1 MTIPGPTPVREFM
14 PDLPGWVQVATYAAF
29 LVSAVVF
36 AVMLGRR
43 VRRSGTTWRE
53 LGGGL
58 RAALRSNPSQ
68 VLRRLASEVLA
79 QARVRRNT
87 TGAWLHLS
95 ILGSFAVLTIG
106 TGLVG
111 LEHDITEP
119 LFGFSFLR
127 GDFYLGYELVL
138 DTAALVLA
146 VGTGIAMWRRYVTRP
161 PHLGGRRSV
170 HLVYALLLYFS
181 VSGLTLEA
189 LRLLINPVPWAGWS
203 YVGNSLATALQ
214 PVVGADPLAAYQ
226 AVWAVHVVVVFV
238 AIAIL
243 PLIMLDHIVILPLNI
258 LLQAQR
264 EPGKLRSPFNLPK
277 IIAAEGDLDGVTS
290 GLKSPADLAW
300 DRRFMLDAC
309 IDCGRCEAVCPA
321 AAAGRPLSPRVLVQ
335 ALGRDLRE
343 GVASSTAPEEDV
355 FLRGVLDEA
364 AAWSCV
370 QCGACAR
377 ECPALIDQPGTIVEL
392 RRNLVEQGRIGE
404 RQAALLAGLER
415 NQNPLGL
422 PSYQR
427 ADWLK
432 EVNVPTLAEHPDVEY
447 LYWIGCQASYDQR
460 VREVAKSMIRILQ
473 HAEISFAVLGDE
485 ERCLGENQ
493 RKLGDEA
500 GFQMRAMENIELFH
514 GYGVRKILTHCPHC
528 LATLTKDYPEF
539 GADFEVV
546 HHSVL
551 LADLVAQGKVPAPM
565 ADDLGIITYHDPCN
579 LGRLGGEYDAPRE
592 VVRFARGKKQFVEIG
607 KSRDRAFC
615 CGAGGANYFYKVEE
629 QTGISNLRL
638 NQAIETGADTVAV
651 ACPFCL
657 GMLEDAARATNA
669 DTATPRIA
677 DLAELV
683 AAALPTVAEPEAEWI
698 DKSSLVADS

>member
-1 MTIPGPTPVREFM
+1 MTIPQPTPVRQFM
-14 PDLPGWVQVATYAAF
+14 PELPGWVQVAVYAAF
-29 LVSAVVF
+29 VISAVVF
-36 AVMLGRR
+36 VGLLGKR
-43 VRRSGTTWRE
+43 VRRSGTSWRE

-58 RAALRSNPSQ
+58 RTALKSNPSV

-87 TGAWLHLS
+87 TGSWLHLS
-95 ILGSFAVLTIG
+95 IFGSFVVLTIG
-106 TGLVG
+106 TALIG
-111 LEHDITEP
+111 LEHDLTEP
-119 LFGFSFLR
+119 SFGFGFLH
-127 GDFYLGYELVL
+127 GPFYLGYELVL

-146 VGTGIAMWRRYVTRP
+146 LGTGIAMWRRYVTQP
-161 PHLGGRRSV
+161 GHLGGRRSV

-181 VSGLTLEA
+181 VSGLVLEA
-189 LRLLINPVPWAGWS
+189 LRLLISPVPWAGWS
-203 YVGNSLATALQ
+203 YVGNGLSKLLQ
-214 PVVGADPLAAYQ
+214 PLVGADPVAAYQ
-226 AVWAVHVVVVFV
+226 TVWTAHVVVVFAV
-238 AIAIL
+238 IAVV
-243 PLIMLDHIVILPLNI
+243 PLIMLDHIVILPANI
-258 LLQAQR
+258 VLQAQR
-264 EPGKLRSPFNLPK
+264 EPGKLRSPFNLPE
-277 IIAAEGDLDGVTS
+277 IIEAEGDLDGISS
-290 GLKSPADLAW
+290 GLKNPVDLTW

-321 AAAGRPLSPRVLVQ
+321 AAAGRPLSPRVLIQ
-335 ALGRDLRE
+335 ALGRDLRDS
-343 GVASSTAPEEDV
+343 VASSSSPEEDV

-392 RRNLVEQGRIGE
+392 RRNLAEEGRIGE
-404 RQAALLAGLER
+404 RQAAVLAGLER

-427 ADWLK
+427 AEWLK
-432 EVNVPTLAEHPDVEY
+432 EMGIPTMAEHPDVEY

-485 ERCLGENQ
+485 ERCLGESQ

-500 GFQMRAMENIELFH
+500 GFQMRAMENIQLFH
-514 GYGVRKILTHCPHC
+514 SYGVRKILTHCPHC

-565 ADDLGIITYHDPCN
+565 ANDLGTITYHDPCN
-579 LGRLGGEYDAPRE
+579 LGRLGGEFDAPRK
-592 VVRFARGKKQFVEIG
+592 VVKFASGNKQFVEIG
-607 KSRDRAFC
+607 RSRDRAFC

-629 QTGISNLRL
+629 QTGISSLRL
-638 NQAIETGADTVAV
+638 NQAMETGADTVAV

-657 GMLEDAARATNA
+657 GMLEDAARSTSPE
-669 DTATPRIA
+669 TGPPRIA

-683 AAALPTVAEPEAEWI
+683 AASLPPAAEANT
-698 DKSSLVADS
+698 DN